1 MNKYNSFFILFLFAT
16 VFLFSCEYDKD
27 EVYQKDLTSPE
38 EITIDINLNGL
49 ANGETVYIYRKT
61 KISYN
66 ADLKGKTF
74 LKYEVKLGDKDL
86 YLPEDGI
93 LYFDP
98 WDYRGVDELNLTIHV
113 ELKTGTNSIAEH
125 LGLEKYIGSFKY
137 KIKFIH
143 NADLSLKFENTITQ
157 DRNLRVSWKPL
168 DLQQLQVSK
177 YEVYKYNGWTE
188 ELLATITDTASP
200 FFIDKSQVLG
210 KQDYLILTYFEND
223 RIERLWDYYTVQI
236 EYPSERLES
245 EPIGLNK
252 MKVWWDKHLYDCYY
266 ALELDDGTI
275 IDCKDKTE
283 VEINHTYN
291 FPIYKEIK
299 LHIYPISY
307 AGNLSSTAYSTQLL
321 QSARVK
327 DVYLLGEIAYDIKH
341 KELYIKDQY
350 KLFALDL
357 STMTAIPN
365 RYADIGYDWDWPR
378 QYIYYSEYHEKLFYI
393 TRDYKINIY
402 DRNLKLQS
410 YINWG
415 ETALNNLSVLHAR
428 DDGKLIFGYTDPSGH
443 WTNVYNLTNNRLM
456 YREGPDNLLNYAK
469 KTMSKDGTYLCAS
482 EDNYIQI
489 FSFNNVEMFNVNS
502 ISTYP
507 INFENCIFSKVDDE
521 ELYVVEKEQF
531 YRMNVLTKSKTS
543 YIIGQ
548 FIAEDPFTGNIAYIK
563 GENTLT
569 VLNSEMNKEI
579 YSISVS
585 RIRNLGLFNNILT
598 TGKDGPLYYLD
609 LNPYIK

>member
-1 MNKYNSFFILFLFAT
+1 MNKYNTFLILFT
-16 VFLFSCEYDKD
+16 IVFFLGCEYDKD
-27 EVYQKDLTSPE
+27 DIYQMDITPLE
-38 EITIDINLNGL
+38 EISIDINLDGL
-49 ANGETVYIYRKT
+49 ENGETLYIYRKT
-61 KISYN
+61 KISYHAN
-66 ADLKGKTF
+66 LKGKTF
-74 LKYEVKLGDKDL
+74 LKYEIKLGDKDL
-86 YLPEDGI
+86 YLPENEI

-98 WDYRGVDELNLTIHV
+98 WDYRGVDELSLTIHV

-157 DRNLRVSWKPL
+157 DQTLRVSWKPI

-200 FFIDKSQVLG
+200 FFIDKSHVLG

-223 RIERLWDYYTVQI
+223 KIEKLWDYHTVQI
-236 EYPSERLES
+236 EYPSEGLDS

-252 MKVWWDKHLYDCYY
+252 MKVWWDKHIYDCYY
-266 ALELDDGTI
+266 ALELEDGTI

-291 FPIYKEIK
+291 FPISREIK
-299 LHIYPISY
+299 LHIYPVSY
-307 AGNLSSTAYSTQLL
+307 TGNLSSTAYSTQLL

-327 DVYLLGEIAYDIKH
+327 DVYLLGEMTYDIKH

-357 STMTAIPN
+357 STMTATPN
-365 RYADIGYDWDWPR
+365 RYADIGYDWDWSR
-378 QYIYYSEYHEKLFYI
+378 QYMYYSEYHEKLFYI

-402 DRNLKLQS
+402 DRNLKVQS

-415 ETALNNLSVLHAR
+415 ETTLNNLSVLHVR
-428 DDGKLIFGYTDPSGH
+428 DDGKLIFGYTDPNGH

-469 KTMSKDGTYLCAS
+469 RTMSKDGTYLCVS
-482 EDNYIQI
+482 DDIY
-489 FSFNNVEMFNVNS
+489 SFNNVEMYKVNNLS
-502 ISTYP
+502 LYP
-507 INFENCIFSKVDDE
+507 VYYEDCTFSKVDDE
-521 ELYVVEKEQF
+521 ELYIMEKGQF
-531 YRMNVLTKSKTS
+531 YRMNVLTKSKTP
-543 YIIGQ
+543 YIEGQ

-563 GENTLT
+563 GENTLI

-585 RIRNLGLFNNILT
+585 RTWNLGLFNNILT

-609 LNPYIK
+609 LKPYIK